1 MDPPPNHA
9 VAAAVSGRRVSIME
23 TNINEP
29 NTTYSADKVLLDR
42 FNQPIKYEGNPAALA
57 GLAEDIVDA
66 LKRQRIFYPLFANR
80 AVAKPDGK
88 MLVTDRDSALFV
100 NGTYDDGE
108 TYGYDKPC
116 PPSVK
121 RTGPLSSPSSS
132 LTRRAPHS
140 KPALQPSHP
149 DSSMPMRE
157 KRPSCKSTSC

>member
-1 MDPPPNHA
+1 
-9 VAAAVSGRRVSIME
+9 ME

-116 PPSVK
+116 PPSVNDAELFPK
-121 RTGPLSSPSSS
+121 LIDG
-132 LTRRAPHS
+132 
-140 KPALQPSHP
+140 QQ
-149 DSSMPMRE
+149 RE
-157 KRPSCKSTSC
+157 LESRDAAHVWDH